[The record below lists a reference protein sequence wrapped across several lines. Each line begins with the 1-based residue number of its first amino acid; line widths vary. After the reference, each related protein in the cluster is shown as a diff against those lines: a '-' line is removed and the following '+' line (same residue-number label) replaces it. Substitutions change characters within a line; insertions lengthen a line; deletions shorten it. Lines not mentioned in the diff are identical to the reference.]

1 MNKLIYI
8 GLSIVGLIILLRI
21 SGTVYT
27 VDESVQVVITQFGK
41 PVGEPIKEAG
51 LYFKTPFI
59 QRANYFEKRLLVW
72 DGAPNQIPTKD
83 KRYIWV
89 DTTARWK
96 ISDPLKYLQSVIN
109 ETGAQARLDDIID
122 SATRDAIT
130 GHPLIEVVRN
140 SNRVLP
146 MLKAQETQEMQASE
160 KVAEEIKVGREE
172 LTRGIL
178 KRASEMVPQ
187 YGIELVDVRI
197 KRINYVEEV
206 RKKVYDRMISERKRV
221 AEEYLSEGQG
231 KKAEIEGERG
241 KEKQRIISQAYRKAQ
256 EIKGKA
262 DAQATK
268 IYASAYNNDPEF
280 YSFIKTLD
288 TYATTIDKE
297 STVILTTDSDY
308 FEYLKEITEKGK

>member
-1 MNKLIYI
+1 MKKIIYI
-8 GLSIVGLIILLRI
+8 SSGILVFIVLLFI
-21 SGTVYT
+21 SGAIYT
-27 VDESVQVVITQFGK
+27 VSESNQGVITQFGK
-41 PVGEPIKEAG
+41 PMGKPIKDAG
-51 LYFKTPFI
+51 LYFKIPFI
-59 QRANYFEKRLLVW
+59 QRVNYFEKRLLVW
-72 DGAPNQIPTKD
+72 DGDPNQIPTKD

-96 ISDPLKYLQSVIN
+96 ISDPLKFLQSVIN
-109 ETGAQARLDDIID
+109 ETGAHARLDDIID

-146 MLKAQETQEMQASE
+146 MLKAQETQEMQMAE
-160 KVAEEIKVGREE
+160 KVADEIKVGREE

-178 KRASEMVPQ
+178 TRASEMVPQ
-187 YGIELVDVRI
+187 YGIELVDVRV

-221 AEEYLSEGQG
+221 AEKYRSEGQG

-262 DAQATK
+262 DAQVTK

-280 YSFIKTLD
+280 YSFIKTLE